1 MHVFYLIKQ
10 LTLFQRHDIEKQ
22 KQILDQY
29 EALSAYDN
37 LNDVEAISTDWLTSW
52 LENKMEIEKEIDNSK
67 LKCPHDKLDPWA
79 ITHAKYVSSAAV
91 RLFYDWNPYLFI
103 G

>member
-1 MHVFYLIKQ
+1 
-10 LTLFQRHDIEKQ
+10 
-22 KQILDQY
+22 
-29 EALSAYDN
+29 
-37 LNDVEAISTDWLTSW
+37 
-52 LENKMEIEKEIDNSK
+52 MEIEKEIDNSK